1 MGGVSTG
8 NARCGRE
15 LRAERSLA
23 EVRLRLDEPADRAER
38 EPVFTPPGRPG
49 AASFERDRD
58 VEREELVGCELA
70 CERVPRRD
78 SPPDVMAYLLPKLS
92 NGRIHRVETQSLS
105 PRQHQL
111 CRRSQPLQRQFR
123 QGY

>member
-8 NARCGRE
+8 NARCDRG
-15 LRAERSLA
+15 LRAERSLV
-23 EVRLRLDEPADRAER
+23 EVRLRLDELADRAER

-49 AASFERDRD
+49 AAPFERDRD
-58 VEREELVGCELA
+58 VERDELVGCELA

-92 NGRIHRVETQSLS
+92 NGRIHQAETRSLS
-105 PRQHQL
+105 PHPHQPCL
-111 CRRSQPLQRQFR
+111 RLQRLLQQFR
-123 QGY
+123 QEY

>member
-8 NARCGRE
+8 NARCVRG
-15 LRAERSLA
+15 LLAVRSLA
-23 EVRLRLDEPADRAER
+23 DERLRLDELAVRAER

-49 AASFERDRD
+49 AAPFERDRD
-58 VEREELVGCELA
+58 VDRGELVGCELA

-92 NGRIHRVETQSLS
+92 NGRIHRVETPSLS
-105 PRQHQL
+105 PRQHLL
-111 CRRSQPLQRQFR
+111 CQRSQPLQQRFR
-123 QGY
+123 QG